1 MPGKEVITMGEHNC
15 YQTDEAKCIQ
25 KKAHE
30 LWEKDGC
37 KPGHDLDYWLSAEQ
51 NVKHGKKKEQAK
63 SCA

>member
-1 MPGKEVITMGEHNC
+1 MGEHNC